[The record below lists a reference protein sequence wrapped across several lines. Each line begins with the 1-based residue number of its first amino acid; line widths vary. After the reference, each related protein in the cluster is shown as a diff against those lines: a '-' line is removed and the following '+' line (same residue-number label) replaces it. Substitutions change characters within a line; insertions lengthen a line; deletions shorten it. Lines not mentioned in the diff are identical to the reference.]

1 MPDTGR
7 EDLEGPLVEGAVL
20 QEEWG
25 SQGTGPGQWGNAAGV
40 AVDDSFHVYVVDETN
55 HRIEKFTA
63 TGTFLSQWGTQG
75 SGAGKFSFPQCVAV
89 DHSFNVYVTDTGNNR
104 VQKFTSAA
112 SMRLVG

>member
-1 MPDTGR
+1 LRVPDTGR

-40 AVDDSFHVYVVDETN
+40 DVDDSFHVYVVDETN

-63 TGTFLSQWGTQG
+63 TGTFLSQWGY
-75 SGAGKFSFPQCVAV
+75 AG
-89 DHSFNVYVTDTGNNR
+89 
-104 VQKFTSAA
+104 
-112 SMRLVG
+112 